1 MKSYGAIYPPLLLVI
16 GFLCC
21 CPEQGYA
28 AQQAKANR
36 KQATAA
42 LQKAVSF
49 FQQQVSIKGGY
60 LWRYS
65 TDLEKREGEGKASPS
80 TAWVQPPG
88 TPSVGEALLRVYQRT
103 GDRFYLDAT
112 RQTAEALVQCQLR
125 SGGWSYRIEF
135 DPAQRRQNSYRTN
148 AKDVGTRNVSTLDDN
163 TTQAALRFL
172 MRLDHELKFKD
183 TSIHETV
190 TYCLDSLL
198 KAQYPNGAWP
208 QRFSAFPE
216 PGKFPVRKASYP
228 DSWSRTYPG
237 KNYQGFYTFN
247 DNTMSDVIDVM
258 FEAMEI
264 YQDDR
269 YLQAA
274 RKCGD
279 FILLAQMPNPQPAWA
294 QQYNL
299 DCQPAWARKFEP
311 ASVTGGE
318 SQGIMRTLLKLYR
331 KTGQAKY
338 LAAVEPA
345 LKYLEASQLPGGKL
359 ARFYELKTNKPLYFT
374 RQYEL
379 TYESDDLPTH
389 YGFIVGSSLPS
400 IRKEYERL
408 LKQGP
413 DQPRSTTTSVDRV
426 ERLTDSLQR
435 EAAEIIMSQDERGA
449 WVTREP
455 LRYQGSPD
463 TVQQTIST
471 STFIHHVDVL
481 SRYLAAT
488 RPGN

>member
-1 MKSYGAIYPPLLLVI
+1 MKSYGPMYSVLLLVT
-16 GFLCC
+16 GFFCC
-21 CPEQGYA
+21 CSERVYA
-28 AQQAKANR
+28 AQQAQADR
-36 KQATAA
+36 KQAAAA
-42 LQKAVSF
+42 LQKAVRF

-65 TDLEKREGEGKASPS
+65 ADLEKREGEEKASPS

-112 RQTAEALVQCQLR
+112 RQTAKALVQCQLH

-135 DPAQRRQNSYRTN
+135 DPAQRRHHAYRTS
-148 AKDVGTRNVSTLDDN
+148 APRAGTRNVTTLDDN

-172 MRLDHELKFKD
+172 MHLDRELKFKD
-183 TSIHETV
+183 QPIHEAT

-216 PGKFPVRKASYP
+216 PGTFPVRKASYP
-228 DSWSRTYPG
+228 GSWSRKYPG

-258 FEAMEI
+258 FEATEI
-264 YQDDR
+264 YRDTR

-274 RKCGD
+274 KKCGD
-279 FILLAQMPNPQPAWA
+279 FILLAQMPDPQPAWA

-318 SQGIMRTLLKLYR
+318 SQGIMRTLMKLYR

-338 LAAVEPA
+338 LEAVEPA
-345 LKYLEASQLPGGKL
+345 LKYLESSQLPGGKL

-379 TYESDDLPTH
+379 TYEANDLPTH
-389 YGFIVGSSLPS
+389 YGFIVGSNLPS

-408 LKQGP
+408 CKQGP
-413 DQPRSTTTSVDRV
+413 DQPRSTTPAPDRV

-435 EAAEIIMSQDERGA
+435 ETTQIIMSQDKRGA

-455 LRYQGSPD
+455 LQYQGSPD

-471 STFIHHVDVL
+471 STFIRHVDVL